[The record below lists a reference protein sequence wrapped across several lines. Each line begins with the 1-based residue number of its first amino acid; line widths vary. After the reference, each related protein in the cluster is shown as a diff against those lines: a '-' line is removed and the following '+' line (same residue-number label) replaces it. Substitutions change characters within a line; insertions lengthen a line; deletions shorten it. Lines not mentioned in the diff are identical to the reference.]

1 MTAAELAAMAEEL
14 VAQLR
19 EDIARCFNREDH
31 IRLSARATAATHIL
45 NGLNLLTGSPD
56 DGGEVLS

>member
-1 MTAAELAAMAEEL
+1 MAEEL